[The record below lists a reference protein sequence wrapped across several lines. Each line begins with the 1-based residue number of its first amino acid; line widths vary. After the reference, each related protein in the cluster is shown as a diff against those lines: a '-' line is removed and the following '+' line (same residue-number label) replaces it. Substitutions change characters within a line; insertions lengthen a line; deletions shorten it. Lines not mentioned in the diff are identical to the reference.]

1 MNNNLKRGPKTKTL
15 ITIPLSELVK
25 NLPVSG
31 NVKVSRVWYDS
42 VKETLG
48 FSSETNELPE
58 NQQLDPEPENKIFVE
73 SIDLDSED

>member
-1 MNNNLKRGPKTKTL
+1 MNKETKRGPKTKTL

-25 NLPVSG
+25 NLPSSG

-48 FSSETNELPE
+48 FSDAANEPTE
-58 NQQLDPEPENKIFVE
+58 NQDPEPENKIFVE
-73 SIDLDSED
+73 SINLDSED